1 MNALTMMVWS
11 MALGAIAA
19 VAVARAADLLARPGT
34 IQLRALGFHLGV
46 FLLVLVESG
55 VLQQAARPGAER
67 LRVLQVLAGP
77 VCVGLAN
84 FWIHGWLAA
93 GERDRLMALA
103 LRLSALALPALG
115 LAVLALRRD
124 AQLPAAALLSLAG
137 SGLTCW
143 ATFRAWTIGDRLALL
158 MAAGCLLTLPAIA
171 GLYAIAMRL
180 GTWSL
185 GAHVAV
191 ALCATLCN
199 ALTGHVLWRRARR
212 SWRTRESG
220 SVPAIDPVTKVHSA
234 SALVQQLVAAGKRR
248 RRTGREGALIA
259 VTVFEAER
267 IATLFGSHAL
277 NEVWMTL
284 ATRIQ
289 RQVGVVNPVG
299 RYWDR
304 CFVALAETIPG
315 RARMR
320 TIGLRVAAALR
331 RPVEVTGRDG
341 DPVRVRVDFGV
352 GLVHLGRQ
360 QREVEDVLHD
370 VQRLA
375 EAARRMRTR
384 TATADPLTGAVVALE
399 EAQFEGR
406 RPRPAFPAPGTP
418 EVAAAQPMPR

>member
-19 VAVARAADLLARPGT
+19 VAVARAGDLFARPDAM
-34 IQLRALGFHLGV
+34 QLRALGYHLSV

-55 VLQQAARPGAER
+55 VLQQVARPGAER

-93 GERDRLMALA
+93 GERDRVMAVA
-103 LRLSALALPALG
+103 LRLSAFALPALG
-115 LAVLALRRD
+115 LAALALRAD

-143 ATFRAWTIGDRLALL
+143 ATVRAWTTGDRLALL
-158 MAAGCLLTLPAIA
+158 MAIGCLLTLPAIA

-180 GTWSL
+180 GRWNL
-185 GAHVAV
+185 PAHAAV
-191 ALCATLCN
+191 ALAATLCN

-212 SWRTRESG
+212 SWRTRETG
-220 SVPAIDPVTKVHSA
+220 SVPAIDPVTKVHSSA
-234 SALVQQLVAAGKRR
+234 ALVQQLVAAQKRR
-248 RRTGREGALIA
+248 RRTGRDGALVAI
-259 VTVFEAER
+259 TVFEPQR
-267 IATLFGSHAL
+267 IATLFGNHAL

-289 RQVGVVNPVG
+289 RQIGVVNPVG

-304 CFVALAETIPG
+304 CFVALVETIPDP
-315 RARMR
+315 AWVR
-320 TIGLRVAAALR
+320 TLGLRVAAALR

-341 DPVRVRVDFGV
+341 EPVRVRVDFGV
-352 GLVHLGRQ
+352 GLVHLGR
-360 QREVEDVLHD
+360 RDPEVEDVLHD
-370 VQRLA
+370 AQRLA
-375 EAARRMRTR
+375 EAARQMRSR
-384 TATADPLTGAVVALE
+384 AALADPASGAAVPVE
-399 EAQFEGR
+399 EAQLGPR
-406 RPRPAFPAPGTP
+406 RHPRAGVRQPADAQAATP
-418 EVAAAQPMPR
+418 